1 MGNIK
6 VGSKVKLISN
16 ESGSVNGTGS
26 VGVVSEDVYNDGRVF
41 RVIVSGISED
51 NVANRSS
58 VDNLELVDTVKD
70 QQEEIKRMFEEILR
84 MIVKL
89 NTSK

>member
-16 ESGSVNGTGS
+16 ESGSVNGIGS